1 MKRDYRVY
9 LRDILQAFRD
19 ASQFLDGFS
28 YEEFIA
34 DRKTISAVVR
44 ELEIAG
50 EATKQL
56 PASIRKKYPQ
66 IPWSDMAGMRDKLI
80 HFYFGVDMEIVWETV
95 KVRVPKLEPAN
106 KMSSTIWNGSDF
118 VCPPRTPVL
127 PRR

>member
-1 MKRDYRVY
+1 
-9 LRDILQAFRD
+9 LSDILQAFRN
-19 ASQFLDGFS
+19 ASQFIEGLS

-44 ELEIAG
+44 ELEIVG

-56 PASIRKKYPQ
+56 PISIRKKYPD

-95 KVRVPKLEPAN
+95 KVRIPKLEPL
-106 KMSSTIWNGSDF
+106 IEDF
-118 VCPPRTPVL
+118 LQRL
-127 PRR
+127 EQ